1 MKRRHRVPLLLGALY
16 QLGEVGILL
25 GKTLRN
31 IFRRPF
37 EKRIFIQQIEEIG
50 AGSLPVISLTAAFG
64 GLVFALQTYIG
75 FHRYIGV
82 GSEAYG
88 GPVISL
94 SLVKELIPIL
104 VGLMVSGRVGSAMAA
119 EIGTMRITEQVDAL
133 ISLGADPNRY
143 LVVPRTLAS
152 VLMLPCLTL
161 YGDIIGIACA
171 FVYSTVIMGVN
182 RIIYLR
188 NTLLYLEI
196 WDVAS
201 GLIKAAVFG
210 LLIAVI
216 GCWQGLKT
224 EGGGRGS
231 RAGDDQDRGHRQH
244 HDPHRELFPEQGP
257 ALDDI
262 RRYKTMIKIVDLH
275 KSFGK
280 TPVLRGVDLE
290 IEAGETMVVIG
301 QSGSGK
307 SVLLK
312 HLMGILKP
320 DKGKIMI
327 DGLEITRLGEEG
339 LQRISRKFGMLF
351 QSAAL
356 FDSLTVGENVS
367 FGLERY
373 TDYSPAEIG
382 RIVAESL
389 TEVGLEGIEGLMP
402 YELSGGMRKRVGLA
416 RAIAYGPEIIL
427 YDEPSTGIDPIR
439 ADSINDLI
447 NDLKRDL
454 RVTSVVITHDMVS
467 SYKVA
472 DRIAMLYEG
481 RIIEIGTPAEIQA
494 SSNPIIQQFIH
505 GRARGPIT
513 DR

>member
-1 MKRRHRVPLLLGALY
+1 
-16 QLGEVGILL
+16 
-25 GKTLRN
+25 
-31 IFRRPF
+31 
-37 EKRIFIQQIEEIG
+37 
-50 AGSLPVISLTAAFG
+50 
-64 GLVFALQTYIG
+64 
-75 FHRYIGV
+75 
-82 GSEAYG
+82 
-88 GPVISL
+88 
-94 SLVKELIPIL
+94 
-104 VGLMVSGRVGSAMAA
+104 
-119 EIGTMRITEQVDAL
+119 
-133 ISLGADPNRY
+133 
-143 LVVPRTLAS
+143 
-152 VLMLPCLTL
+152 
-161 YGDIIGIACA
+161 
-171 FVYSTVIMGVN
+171 
-182 RIIYLR
+182 
-188 NTLLYLEI
+188 
-196 WDVAS
+196 
-201 GLIKAAVFG
+201 
-210 LLIAVI
+210 
-216 GCWQGLKT
+216 
-224 EGGGRGS
+224 
-231 RAGDDQDRGHRQH
+231 
-244 HDPHRELFPEQGP
+244 
-257 ALDDI
+257 
-262 RRYKTMIKIVDLH
+262 MIKIVDLH
-275 KSFGK
+275 KSFGTK
-280 TPVLRGVDLE
+280 PVLCGVDLE
-290 IEAGETMVVIG
+290 IETGETMVVIG

-312 HLMGILKP
+312 HLIGILKP
-320 DKGKIMI
+320 DKGTITI

-339 LQRISRKFGMLF
+339 LQQFTRKFGMLF

-373 TDYSPAEIG
+373 TDHSPAEIR

-389 TEVGLEGIEGLMP
+389 DKVGLEGIEELMP

-454 RVTSVVITHDMVS
+454 CVTSVVITHDMVS

-505 GRARGPIT
+505 GQARGPIT